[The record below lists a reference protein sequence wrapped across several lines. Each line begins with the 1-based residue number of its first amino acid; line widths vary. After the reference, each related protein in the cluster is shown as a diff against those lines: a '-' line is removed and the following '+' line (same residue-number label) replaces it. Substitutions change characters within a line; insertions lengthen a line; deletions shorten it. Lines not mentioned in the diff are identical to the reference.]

1 MAPDMPTA
9 LESNQRKI
17 ADFVHDVIRIRD
29 PDLAAHLVRLD
40 EHAGL
45 FARHIGLA
53 SEEAGLIALAAG
65 MHDVGKLGVDNR
77 ILHKPAK
84 LTEAEFSIIREHPV
98 IGHRLIAPLGL
109 HHHMNDSVLHH
120 HENYDG
126 SGYPHGLSGASIPLA
141 ARIVRICDSYDAM
154 IADRP
159 YHRGK
164 SPAEALAILQQ
175 DERCYDP
182 ELLRAFLAM
191 MREKTVVP
199 SALEAAE

>member
-1 MAPDMPTA
+1 MSPDMETV
-9 LESNQRKI
+9 LELNQRKI
-17 ADFVHDVIRIRD
+17 ADFVHDVIRTRD

-40 EHAGL
+40 EHAGR
-45 FARHIGLA
+45 FARCIGIA
-53 SEEAGLIALAAG
+53 SEEANLIALAAG
-65 MHDVGKLGVDNR
+65 MHDVGKLGVDTR

-84 LTEAEFSIIREHPV
+84 LTEAEFSIIREHPA
-98 IGHRLIAPLGL
+98 IGYRLVDPLEL
-109 HHHMNDSVLHH
+109 HHHITDSVLHH

-154 IADRP
+154 TADRP

-175 DERCYDP
+175 DRHCYDP
-182 ELLRAFLAM
+182 ELLQAFLAM
-191 MREKTVVP
+191 MRESV
-199 SALEAAE
+199 